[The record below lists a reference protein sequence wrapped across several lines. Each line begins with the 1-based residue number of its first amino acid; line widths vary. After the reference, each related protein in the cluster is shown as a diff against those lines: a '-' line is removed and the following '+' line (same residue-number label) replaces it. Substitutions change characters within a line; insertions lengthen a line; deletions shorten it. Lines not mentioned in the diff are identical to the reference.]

1 MLRLY
6 NDNIIMFLSYTTCR
20 VILLESLVG
29 SVSLEQ
35 LWNCLVVEESRE
47 KLTLLRFVLSRVHYH
62 PRYSSDDSDDVM
74 ELAARMTDS
83 DVQSDASSSSD
94 EKLVNEIINKRNLP
108 FIESNYQLLVSQLLK
123 SEAVVLNEA
132 YTAESVNLDNS
143 SIVMVLRILC
153 FIYYV

>member
-1 MLRLY
+1 MLRLC

-35 LWNCLVVEESRE
+35 LWNCLGAEESRE

-83 DVQSDASSSSD
+83 GVQSDASSSSD

-123 SEAVVLNEA
+123 SEAGVLNEA
-132 YTAESVNLDNS
+132 YTAKSVNLDNS

-153 FIYYV
+153 SIYYM